1 MVLFNGIE
9 KSLPFEGKVAF
20 LKEMTDEVFL
30 HASGKLYR
38 VYLSSVCF
46 ADSSPLWGAKI
57 IKKLFLF
64 LQIGCIIYKDYSAD
78 LSANCEGVRNR

>member
-9 KSLPFEGKVAF
+9 KNLPLEGKVAF

-38 VYLSSVCF
+38 VYLSPVCF
-46 ADSSPLWGAKI
+46 ADSFSFGEP
-57 IKKLFLF
+57 KL
-64 LQIGCIIYKDYSAD
+64 
-78 LSANCEGVRNR
+78 

>member
-1 MVLFNGIE
+1 MVLFNRIE
-9 KSLPFEGKVAF
+9 KSLPHEGKVAF

-46 ADSSPLWGAKI
+46 ADSSPFGEP
-57 IKKLFLF
+57 KL
-64 LQIGCIIYKDYSAD
+64 
-78 LSANCEGVRNR
+78 